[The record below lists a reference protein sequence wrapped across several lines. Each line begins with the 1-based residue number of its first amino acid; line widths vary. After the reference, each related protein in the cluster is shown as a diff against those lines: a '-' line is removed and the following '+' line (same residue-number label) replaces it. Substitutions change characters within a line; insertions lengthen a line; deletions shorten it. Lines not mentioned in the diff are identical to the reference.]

1 METDTIGNYF
11 TRPKNIEFIKSGCTL
26 LDCVLGGGYPLGRVV
41 NIVGDRSSGKTL
53 LAIEA
58 FANFANQYPDGK
70 MFYHEAEAAFDID
83 YAEAL
88 GMPVDA
94 VTFIE
99 DDTVEA
105 FFTNL
110 ENIIKEFGNSETQ
123 VLYVLDSLDALT
135 DEAEKERKINDGSY
149 AMTKQKK
156 MSEIFRRLIGDIKHT
171 NICLFIISQ
180 VRDNIGVAFGEK
192 FKRSGGKA
200 LDFYASQV
208 LWLSETQKIKK
219 TVKGI
224 ERPYGVNIKAKCKKN
239 KISLPYRECEFP
251 ILFGYGID
259 DYTANI
265 NFLSKVKGS
274 FDELGITDVKKIDK
288 TAMQDIIRD
297 HVIKV
302 WAETEEPFLPKER
315 KY

>member
-1 METDTIGNYF
+1 MEVESVGNYF
-11 TRPKNIEFIKSGCTL
+11 TRPKNIEFIHSGCTI

-41 NIVGDRSSGKTL
+41 NVVGDRSSGKTL
-53 LAIEA
+53 CAIEA
-58 FANFANQYPDGK
+58 FANFYRQYPNGK
-70 MFYHEAEAAFDID
+70 MFYHEAEAAFDTD

-180 VRDNIGVAFGEK
+180 VRDNIGVSFGEK

-224 ERPYGVNIKAKCKKN
+224 ERPYGINVKAKCKKN
-239 KISLPYRECEFP
+239 KIALPYRECDFP

-259 DYTANI
+259 DFAANI
-265 NFLSKVKGS
+265 NFLGKVKGS
-274 FDELGITDVKKIDK
+274 LDELGITDIKKIDK
-288 TAMQDIIRD
+288 SMKDTIRD
-297 HVIKV
+297 HVIKI